1 MGDHG
6 RRRATRRMRR
16 DEARESGFIDSLPKD
31 GDWIAALREEFPGAA
46 AAPAP
51 LDGTPPGLPT
61 GPDPGASAGPTPHDR
76 GPFDHL
82 AGAEPPPPEPVAP
95 DPPGWSAVQG
105 ELEDHRALILGLG
118 ARLDALEASLDRLAA
133 RLPSDVPAPS
143 SVPPPPTP
151 GPPTVRQAVDALRAR
166 ALDTAARL
174 GRDVA
179 RRGGSRGSRRW

>member
-16 DEARESGFIDSLPKD
+16 EEARESGFIDSLPKD
-31 GDWIAALREEFPGAA
+31 GDWIAALREEFPGTA
-46 AAPAP
+46 AAPAG
-51 LDGTPPGLPT
+51 LDGTPCGLRADPG
-61 GPDPGASAGPTPHDR
+61 PGASVGQTPDDR

-82 AGAEPPPPEPVAP
+82 AGAEAPPPEPVAP
-95 DPPGWSAVQG
+95 EPPGWSAVQG
-105 ELEDHRALILGLG
+105 ELEDHRALILALG
-118 ARLDALEASLDRLAA
+118 ARLDALEASLDRVAE

-179 RRGGSRGSRRW
+179 RRGGGRGGTRW